1 MNFGIE
7 KSVPCVLHCNHC
19 DCGIFFGFSQSSAAQ
34 TAVDAPAPG
43 STPAAS
49 SQNEGHEI
57 YISWGYNTESYR
69 PVELH
74 MAQPTLGNDFT
85 MHAVDYHDSK
95 GWSTGLL
102 SHTVT
107 GPQYN
112 FQIGYYFRK
121 NTAFDVNFAH
131 AKAIVTQDQTVRMT
145 GTLAGQPVDKNVVLT
160 EDVLIYKLNNGANFA
175 LFNAVQRFRIL
186 RQPGQTGSIAVLGKA
201 GIGFVVPHTENTLFG
216 IPNEE
221 GFQFSGPDLGIELAV
236 RLHVFR
242 AIIPSSARKASTLVI
257 VASTSTRAMRNTE
270 LWAHVTSLSFGAS
283 FHIGKKNKRH
293 SFYTSSYL
301 TLWQFR
307 CTPGCL
313 QISSFGECMT

>member
-1 MNFGIE
+1 VCCIAVIATAVF
-7 KSVPCVLHCNHC
+7 S
-19 DCGIFFGFSQSSAAQ
+19 FGFSQAAAAQ
-34 TAVDAPAPG
+34 TAVDAPATG

-49 SQNEGHEI
+49 SQNEGHEL

-69 PVELH
+69 PVELR
-74 MAQPTLGNDFT
+74 MAQPVLGNDFT
-85 MHAVDYHDSK
+85 LHAVDYHDSK

-102 SHTVT
+102 SHSVT

-121 NTAFDVNFAH
+121 NTAFEVNFVH

-175 LFNAVQRFRIL
+175 LFNVVQRFRIL

-221 GFQFSGPDLGIELAV
+221 GFQFSGPDLGVELAV

-242 AIIPSSARKASTLVI
+242 AIYTEFCEKGVYARYRGVNIDQGHAEQ
-257 VASTSTRAMRNTE
+257 E

-283 FHIGKKNKRH
+283 FHIGKKR
-293 SFYTSSYL
+293 
-301 TLWQFR
+301 
-307 CTPGCL
+307 
-313 QISSFGECMT
+313 